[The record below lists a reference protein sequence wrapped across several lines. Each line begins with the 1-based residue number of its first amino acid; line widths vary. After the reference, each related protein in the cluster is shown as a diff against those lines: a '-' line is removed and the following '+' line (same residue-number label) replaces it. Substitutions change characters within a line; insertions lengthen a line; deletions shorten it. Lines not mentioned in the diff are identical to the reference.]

1 MADSVNLILE
11 RMLPHLEE
19 LQHTGIFQE
28 DEIRDIVKKRRQMEY
43 QLFRR
48 PPKKEDYLKAIEF
61 EYNLDKL
68 RKLRKEKMGVVGM
81 SQDGEFGIINRITS
95 LYRRATTYFKDDI
108 SLWLNHIDH
117 CRCTN
122 QHTMTSKLFGKALA
136 IHPTNVGLW
145 IMAAK
150 FEFEERQDT
159 TAARVLFQEG
169 LRTNRESEKL
179 WLEYYRL
186 ELLAVDKLRKRKNVL
201 ILSTNEEAPSDDVM
215 DYAISWLVYNEAIK
229 SIPDNASFRIA
240 FLPILV
246 QFEETHKREQE
257 IYDNLLA
264 DFPNSGLVHDAVAK
278 RNWLRINNEDSL
290 PVSKVKEL
298 ERETERLYREGIENL
313 SRAEVPEEEEEV
325 SLWEKYIL
333 WSVERLQYWNRKKG
347 QANESGITKLLDI
360 CSKCSSKRKLNE
372 SLAVKMVK
380 LLQTNGLHEPAGILV
395 KEMVILF
402 PFSCQLWLI
411 RLHSEILNQAN
422 FETLSD
428 LFHEAIL
435 SVKKEP
441 LATQIWQLYINQV
454 ILRHSSSLDEI
465 ESVFQSCLQSLPS
478 ASSEPILLQYLDW
491 VYISRG
497 IKSIRNTYKK
507 MSKDN
512 QQSLSICV
520 YMKLVSYEVSEVSIN
535 NRRIVDLFEAAINK
549 YGCTSTDLWLEYI
562 KTVTLLGSA
571 SEVSD
576 LYWRAT
582 KTLDG
587 GLIAQFM
594 SRHSCLNFS

>member
-1 MADSVNLILE
+1 MAESINLILE

-68 RKLRKEKMGVVGM
+68 RKLRKERMGVVGM
-81 SQDGEFGIINRITS
+81 SQDGEFGIMNRITS

-117 CRCTN
+117 CRSTN
-122 QHTMTSKLFGKALA
+122 QHSMTSKLYGKALA
-136 IHPTNVGLW
+136 IHPINIGLW

-159 TAARVLFQEG
+159 MAARVLFQEG

-201 ILSTNEEAPSDDVM
+201 ILSTNEETPSDDVM
-215 DYAISWLVYNEAIK
+215 DYAISLLVYNEAIK
-229 SIPDNASFRIA
+229 SVPDNVSFRIS

-264 DFPNSGLVHDAVAK
+264 DFSNSGLVRDAVAK

-298 ERETERLYREGIENL
+298 ERETESLYKEGIENL
-313 SRAEVPEEEEEV
+313 SRAGAPEEEEV

-347 QANESGITKLLDI
+347 QAIESGITKLLDI

-372 SLAVKMVK
+372 SLAVKMVQ
-380 LLQTNGLHEPAGILV
+380 LLQTTGLHKSAGILV

-402 PFSCQLWLI
+402 PFSSQLWLI
-411 RLHSEILNQAN
+411 RLHSEILKQEN

-441 LATQIWQLYINQV
+441 LATEIWQLYINQV
-454 ILRHSSSLDEI
+454 ILRRSSSLDEI

-478 ASSEPILLQYLDW
+478 ASTEPILLQYLDW
-491 VYISRG
+491 VYVNKG
-497 IKSIRNTYKK
+497 IKSIRKTYKK

-512 QQSLSICV
+512 QHSLSICV
-520 YMKLVSYEVSEVSIN
+520 YMKLVSYEVSEVSIS
-535 NRRIVDLFEAAINK
+535 NRRVIDLFEAAVNK
-549 YGCTSTDLWLEYI
+549 YGHTSTDLWLEYI

-582 KTLDG
+582 KSLDG
-587 GLIAQFM
+587 GLTTQFM

>member
-229 SIPDNASFRIA
+229 SIPV
-240 FLPILV
+240 LPPS
-246 QFEETHKREQE
+246 
-257 IYDNLLA
+257 LLA

-435 SVKKEP
+435 SVKKEVHP